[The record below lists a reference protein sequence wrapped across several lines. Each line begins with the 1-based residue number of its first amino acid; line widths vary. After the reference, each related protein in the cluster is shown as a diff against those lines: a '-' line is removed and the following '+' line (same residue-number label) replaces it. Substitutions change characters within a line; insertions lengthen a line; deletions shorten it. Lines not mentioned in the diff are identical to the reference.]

1 MEFRTKG
8 LIKINIISQYEQGY
22 ISYSHFVQEFPES
35 ISESQECLFGTHC
48 VEYYVKLT
56 LGKTD
61 FNYYVQPY
69 GGDHHEIIERCCFE
83 DTSVEIAEAPFDAVL
98 F

>member
-1 MEFRTKG
+1 M
-8 LIKINIISQYEQGY
+8 NVISQYEQKY
-22 ISYSHFVQEFPES
+22 ISYSEFIQEFPNS
-35 ISESQECLFGTHC
+35 ISESQECLFGTKC

-83 DTSVEIAEAPFDAVL
+83 DTSVEDDQDPFEL
-98 F
+98 KSKNLSPKYPSF

>member
-1 MEFRTKG
+1 MVFRTKG

-35 ISESQECLFGTHC
+35 ISESQECLFGTSC

-83 DTSVEIAEAPFDAVL
+83 DTSVEDEQDPFGSVL
-98 F
+98 S

>member
-1 MEFRTKG
+1 MSRATSLIHILFRNFLKVYPNHRSACLV
-8 LIKINIISQYEQGY
+8 LI
-22 ISYSHFVQEFPES
+22 
-35 ISESQECLFGTHC
+35 C

-83 DTSVEIAEAPFDAVL
+83 DTSVEDDQDPFEL
-98 F
+98 KSKNLSPKYPSF

>member
-1 MEFRTKG
+1 MVFRTKG

-35 ISESQECLFGTHC
+35 ISESQECLFGTRC
-48 VEYYVKLT
+48 VEYYVNLT

-83 DTSVEIAEAPFDAVL
+83 DASVEIAEDPFYL
-98 F
+98 RL